1 MKNTVGSFKGIFP
14 SIDKSVYIDA
24 SCRIV
29 GDVKIENKLVL
40 NKVVTFDNDFF
51 FNQMFN
57 IYEI

>member
-29 GDVKIENKLVL
+29 GDVKIEKDSSVWPLVAARGDVNKIRI
-40 NKVVTFDNDFF
+40 VT
-51 FNQMFN
+51 
-57 IYEI
+57 